1 MILSDITVLEAE
13 GVKNIWHGA
22 KIRGHGYSRAGE
34 SVSYAEK
41 SVGLTNGIGADR
53 EAESWYAEQIL
64 KLDEPLAE
72 IEKDLHKKCR
82 KIPYAEN
89 ILAINALDENAL
101 AGILSEM
108 GAIGRLDEGKKIQKL
123 RGMEWLCAISASIKD
138 R

>member
-13 GVKNIWHGA
+13 GVKNIWYGA

-41 SVGLTNGIGADR
+41 SVGLTDGIGADR

-64 KLDEPLAE
+64 ELDEPLAE

-89 ILAINALDENAL
+89 ILAINSLDE
-101 AGILSEM
+101 
-108 GAIGRLDEGKKIQKL
+108 KY
-123 RGMEWLCAISASIKD
+123 
-138 R
+138 